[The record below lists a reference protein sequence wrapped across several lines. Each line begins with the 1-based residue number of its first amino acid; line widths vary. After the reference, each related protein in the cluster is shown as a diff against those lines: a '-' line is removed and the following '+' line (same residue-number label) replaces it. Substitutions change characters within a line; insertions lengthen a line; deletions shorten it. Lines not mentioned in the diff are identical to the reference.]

1 MIVLSRLATLLS
13 LSLSFLSLPL
23 TKEVSMCEP
32 DYVVR
37 QLINL
42 RYIKLRYRGRETF
55 YLLSLSLPLSLSL
68 SPSIFLF
75 SFVFFR
81 SADLTCP
88 RSVAHFSN
96 IDSFFLLILFSR
108 SSRSATFLPPDSREC
123 IFFFYSV
130 VIAPPSFALVF
141 SVAYLSPLDK
151 FTIIA
156 QGTGEVCRGRP
167 SAIRFRRYCLSFTA
181 RRAG

>member
-1 MIVLSRLATLLS
+1 MIVLSRLARVPYS
-13 LSLSFLSLPL
+13 LCLSFLSLPL

-55 YLLSLSLPLSLSL
+55 YLLYFLPSFSFPTSLSL
-68 SPSIFLF
+68 FLHLFFFFFF
-75 SFVFFR
+75 SCFLPIR
-81 SADLTCP
+81 GLTCP

-108 SSRSATFLPPDSREC
+108 SLQSATFLPPDSREC
-123 IFFFYSV
+123 IFFYPV

-156 QGTGEVCRGRP
+156 RVWVRFVGEDLR
-167 SAIRFRRYCLSFTA
+167 
-181 RRAG
+181 